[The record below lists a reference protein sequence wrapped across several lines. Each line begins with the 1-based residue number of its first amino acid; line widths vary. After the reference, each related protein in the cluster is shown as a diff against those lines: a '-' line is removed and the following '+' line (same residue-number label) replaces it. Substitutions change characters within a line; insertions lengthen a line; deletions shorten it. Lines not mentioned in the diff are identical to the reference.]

1 MTERQKKE
9 MVMSAIIAY
18 KTGSFINASVAY
30 DSVKAEGY
38 LSGILDAFEL
48 KKTVDDVDLVV
59 INDINTNGEFIR
71 WERMK

>member
-1 MTERQKKE
+1 MTTRQKKE

-18 KTGSFINASVAY
+18 KTGSFINASAAY

-38 LSGILDAFEL
+38 LSGVLDAFEL
-48 KKTVDDVDLVV
+48 RKIIDDVDLVV